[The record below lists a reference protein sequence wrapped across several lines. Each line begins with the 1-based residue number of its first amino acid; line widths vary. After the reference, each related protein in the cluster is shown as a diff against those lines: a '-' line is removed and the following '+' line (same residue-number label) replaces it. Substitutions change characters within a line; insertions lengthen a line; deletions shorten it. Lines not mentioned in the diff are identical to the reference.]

1 MASQV
6 DSSVGCSTRSSYVE
20 VDVARPTLGAPL
32 GARPSESRRNVASR
46 FVGDGE
52 AEDDYS
58 FPGRILPPEDR
69 LWRHPSEFAD
79 ARRSLRI
86 SNRRTVLFSAMG
98 GALLMGA
105 LWITLGGSTKVKV
118 ATERVA
124 LVPIES
130 VVPRVTPADDWIR
143 TVTDVARPATA
154 AVRLRGKSEN
164 IAGAVSIRD
173 DGYLITSS
181 RALAGA
187 EKLSVVTASGAVS
200 EAVVVGTDLVS
211 DLTLLK
217 VHDQM
222 PAAVMSNS
230 GRPESGESLAVVD
243 PNGNPESRLVI
254 QRSAVSATESG
265 DLLVGVISLDGTIG
279 SLLAGSPAVDS
290 SGAVVGVVLSTSE
303 NAPVAVMPIDMARS
317 MADEMISAGH
327 FVHPKAGITA
337 RDVMASDGQGTPLG
351 ALVTSV
357 EPNGP
362 AADSGMLVGD
372 VIVEVGGAPVSTM
385 AEMVGELMGRLPGDR
400 VDFLVVRNSHQ
411 VTCHVV
417 LAPTS
422 G

>member
-1 MASQV
+1 
-6 DSSVGCSTRSSYVE
+6 
-20 VDVARPTLGAPL
+20 VAH
-32 GARPSESRRNVASR
+32 
-46 FVGDGE
+46 GE

-58 FPGRILPPEDR
+58 FPGRMLPPEDR
-69 LWRHPSEFAD
+69 LWRHPSEFAGE
-79 ARRSLRI
+79 RRSLGV
-86 SNRRTVLFSAMG
+86 SNRRTVLFSAMS

-130 VVPRVTPADDWIR
+130 VAPRVTPADDWIR
-143 TVTDVARPATA
+143 MVTDVARPATA
-154 AVRLRGKSEN
+154 AIRLPGNSEN

-200 EAVVVGTDLVS
+200 DAVVVGSDLVS

-217 VHDQM
+217 AHDQV
-222 PAAVMSNS
+222 PAAVMSDS
-230 GRPESGESLAVVD
+230 GRPQSGESLAVVD
-243 PNGNPESRLVI
+243 PNGRPESRLVI
-254 QRSAVSATESG
+254 QPSAVSATESG

-290 SGAVVGVVLSTSE
+290 SGAVVGVVLSTSK
-303 NAPVAVMPIDMARS
+303 NAPVAVMPIDMVRS
-317 MADEMISAGH
+317 MADEMISDGH

-337 RDVMASDGQGTPLG
+337 RDVMATDAEGTPLG

-372 VIVEVGGAPVSTM
+372 VIVKVGGATVSTM

-400 VDFLVVRNSHQ
+400 VDFLVVRNHHK
-411 VTCHVV
+411 VICHVA